1 MMEKRVKEWMI
12 SYIASVL
19 DCEAETIEADATFD
33 ILGLDS
39 VEAVI
44 MAGLMEE
51 EFRVAIDPLELY
63 ENPSIAAF
71 AAHFVKQHAQTGS
84 EAGTPA

>member
-1 MMEKRVKEWMI
+1 MDISDKCVEKWMI
-12 SYIASVL
+12 SYISSVM
-19 DCEAETIEADATFD
+19 DIEAEKINIEDRFD
-33 ILGLDS
+33 LLGLDS

-51 EFRVAIDPLELY
+51 EFSTAIDPLELY

-71 AAHFVKQHAQTGS
+71 AKHLASKS
-84 EAGTPA
+84 